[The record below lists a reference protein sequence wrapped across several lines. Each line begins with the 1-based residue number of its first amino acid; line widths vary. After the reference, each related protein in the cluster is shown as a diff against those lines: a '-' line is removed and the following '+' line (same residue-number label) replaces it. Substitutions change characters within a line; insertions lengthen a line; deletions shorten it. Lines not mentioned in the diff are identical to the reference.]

1 MRRKKSLCLYSEIP
15 NVLQIK
21 FLFICISS
29 FFVDTKSDQGG
40 AAIAQWIHPRLPSC
54 RHRFESQSHH
64 LHFFSI
70 YIVQTVYLS
79 IEFEC
84 EKNENNKKSPGL
96 AHFFKKKLTNQ
107 NMLKTG
113 LTHKTQNRFKLRFS
127 RIQVLVRLK
136 RHI

>member
-29 FFVDTKSDQGG
+29 FFVDTKIDQWG
-40 AAIAQWIHPRLPSC
+40 AAIAQWIHPRLHPAATGSSPK
-54 RHRFESQSHH
+54 HTIYTF
-64 LHFFSI
+64 LN

-84 EKNENNKKSPGL
+84 EKNENNTKSPGL

-107 NMLKTG
+107 NMLITG